1 MIAHRAGAIAPLL
14 VAVSAVL
21 APLPCQ
27 VPAAPAAPP
36 SEADLGVPLYP
47 GARFDNQMSASMSG
61 MGDNANYYVYT
72 SVDAATQVT
81 SFYESKTGKKGTT
94 NEAGTLIAVR
104 GEGLF
109 PDLGI
114 TIQPNPGSYPP
125 EVKTIITIR
134 KKK

>member
-1 MIAHRAGAIAPLL
+1 MILLRAGAISLLL
-14 VAVSAVL
+14 VSVSAAL

-27 VPAAPAAPP
+27 VPPAPMAAPSA
-36 SEADLGVPLYP
+36 ADLGVPLYP
-47 GARFDNQMSASMSG
+47 GARFDGQMSASMSG

-72 SVDAATQVT
+72 SADAPALVT

-94 NEAGTLIAVR
+94 NEAGTLIAVV

-125 EVKTIITIR
+125 EVKSIITVR

>member
-1 MIAHRAGAIAPLL
+1 MIPLRAGAAAPLL

-27 VPAAPAAPP
+27 NPPAPMAPP
-36 SEADLGVPLYP
+36 SAADLGVPLYP
-47 GARFDNQMSASMSG
+47 GATFDGQMSAAMSG

-72 SVDAATQVT
+72 TADAPAQVT
-81 SFYESKTGKKGTT
+81 AFYETKTGKKGTT
-94 NEAGTLIAVR
+94 NEAGTLIVVR

-109 PDLGI
+109 PDLGV
-114 TIQPNPGSYPP
+114 TIQPNPGTYPAA
-125 EVKTIITIR
+125 VKTMITIR